1 MPDVEICREHGE
13 YSREEGAIPA
23 GKNNCVWRR
32 TRLGLSHINHKFIRN
47 NTIVCMRAKEGAGHT
62 VASVMVGEPTICI
75 HSAIGTHV
83 AILAPALNR

>member
-1 MPDVEICREHGE
+1 
-13 YSREEGAIPA
+13 
-23 GKNNCVWRR
+23 
-32 TRLGLSHINHKFIRN
+32 
-47 NTIVCMRAKEGAGHT
+47 MRAKEGAGHT